1 MTQQENDTALTP
13 GKTVC
18 ESELL
23 DATLPHL
30 PRFPQQGSE
39 HPREYREYYVEA
51 ELFEGARGR
60 ATCEDQAIAG
70 YRQLMSITADVEF
83 TVREI
88 IEG

>member
-18 ESELL
+18 ESELP
-23 DATLPHL
+23 DDM

-39 HPREYREYYVEA
+39 HPDRYREYYVEA

-60 ATCEDQAIAG
+60 AMCEDQAIAG

-83 TVREI
+83 TVRGI